1 MKGKFIRKF
10 FCFCFVFVNSIALFA
25 QSMTAMTAAEAQV
38 AREKFVEGMKKHL
51 GMPYEY
57 GAAGPDSFDCSGL
70 IYYVAKESINVKLP
84 RTAKA
89 IYNEVRII
97 PDEKKEVG
105 DLLFFRTMG
114 SATISHVG
122 VYIGDNKFISAL
134 SDSLDED
141 GQGVS
146 YSQLNSSYWKEKYA
160 GVGQFLP
167 SGKASEENAEK
178 NDNSVEES
186 ESTEQKVVKK
196 NTSADKKKKAVNK
209 ITKEKDEV
217 TGYLADNILIDASL
231 FFDWSLL
238 SPRQFVFRYR
248 GIDALAHVRYSGWAL
263 EPGFGLGFRYNSGL
277 KTVQMPLVFTIT
289 FNDYI
294 RAYAGPVISF
304 KKALL
309 IDTDKEIKPSVF
321 PGLVGISFMTPPVE
335 LGSITLHGVQDVSY
349 TIYNNLDGSTLSFM
363 DSLAAG
369 LVMYT
374 GIRIVFPASIFGRG
388 K

>member
-25 QSMTAMTAAEAQV
+25 QSMTAAEAQV
-38 AREKFVEGMKKHL
+38 AREKFVAGMKKQL

-97 PDEKKEVG
+97 PDEKKEIG
-105 DLLFFRTMG
+105 DILFFRTMG

-141 GQGVS
+141 GQGVA

-167 SGKASEENAEK
+167 SGKAVESK
-178 NDNSVEES
+178 NDAEELQDDS
-186 ESTEQKVVKK
+186 ESTEQSVVKK
-196 NTSADKKKKAVNK
+196 STSSDKKTKKSGK
-209 ITKEKDEV
+209 SLIKEKDEV
-217 TGYLADNILIDASL
+217 SGYTADSIVIDASL

-248 GIDALAHVRYSGWAL
+248 GIDALAHVRYSAWTL
-263 EPGFGLGFRYNSGL
+263 EPGFGLGFRYNYGL
-277 KTVQMPLVFTIT
+277 NTVQMPLVFTIT

-304 KKALL
+304 KNALL

-321 PGLVGISFMTPPVE
+321 PGLVGVSFMTPAIE
-335 LGSITLHGVQDVSY
+335 IGSFSLQGVQDVSY
-349 TIYNNLDGSTLSFM
+349 TIYNNLDGSTLSFTE
-363 DSLAAG
+363 SLAAG

-374 GIRIVFPASIFGRG
+374 GIRLAFPVSIFGRG

>member
-1 MKGKFIRKF
+1 MKGKNIRKF
-10 FCFCFVFVNSIALFA
+10 FLVCFVFVNSIALFA
-25 QSMTAMTAAEAQV
+25 QSMTAAEAQV
-38 AREKFVEGMKKHL
+38 AREKFVAGLKAQL
-51 GMPYEY
+51 GLPYEY

-70 IYYVAKESINVKLP
+70 IYYVAKETINVKLP

-97 PDEKKEVG
+97 PDEKKEIG

-114 SATISHVG
+114 SSTISHVG

-167 SGKASEENAEK
+167 SGKSTEENTAK
-178 NDNSVEES
+178 IDDSGDATES
-186 ESTEQKVVKK
+186 SEQKVVKK
-196 NTSADKKKKAVNK
+196 TSSADKKKKTNSK
-209 ITKEKDEV
+209 LTKEKDEV
-217 TGYLADNILIDASL
+217 TGYAADNILIDASL

-277 KTVQMPLVFTIT
+277 STIQMPLILSIT

-304 KKALL
+304 KEAVL

-321 PGLVGISFMTPPVE
+321 PGVVGISFMTPPIE
-335 LGSITLHGVQDVSY
+335 LGSVTLHGVQDVSY
-349 TIYNNLDGSTLSFM
+349 TIYNNLDGSTLSLM

-374 GIRIVFPASIFGRG
+374 GIRVVFPASIFGRG

>member
-167 SGKASEENAEK
+167 SGKVSEENAEK
-178 NDNSVEES
+178 GDNSVEES

-217 TGYLADNILIDASL
+217 TGYLADNILIDAS
-231 FFDWSLL
+231 
-238 SPRQFVFRYR
+238 
-248 GIDALAHVRYSGWAL
+248 
-263 EPGFGLGFRYNSGL
+263 
-277 KTVQMPLVFTIT
+277 
-289 FNDYI
+289 
-294 RAYAGPVISF
+294 
-304 KKALL
+304 
-309 IDTDKEIKPSVF
+309 
-321 PGLVGISFMTPPVE
+321 
-335 LGSITLHGVQDVSY
+335 
-349 TIYNNLDGSTLSFM
+349 
-363 DSLAAG
+363 
-369 LVMYT
+369 
-374 GIRIVFPASIFGRG
+374 
-388 K
+388 